1 MAHTTEDLS
10 VNLCSRVLEFLF
22 RLWGRSTK
30 DSGWKVFRRER
41 EGRSFLT
48 VTLMRGSFIMVKN
61 KVRECLNGVTAEFMK
76 VSSKMEWCTEEENF
90 MLAISST
97 SKGTS
102 FKTERSDKIKSWKL
116 LKAPTLALFRTIWSE
131 VNLSGR
137 IRLCMRGS
145 SRMGCLMVRELW
157 YILRVEF

>member
-76 VSSKMEWCTEEENF
+76 VSSKME
-90 MLAISST
+90 
-97 SKGTS
+97 
-102 FKTERSDKIKSWKL
+102 
-116 LKAPTLALFRTIWSE
+116 
-131 VNLSGR
+131 
-137 IRLCMRGS
+137 
-145 SRMGCLMVRELW
+145 
-157 YILRVEF
+157 